1 MRGKLK
7 LQEKKRIRDKV
18 EKSLKIIKKRVMP
31 QENKIESLQR
41 EKEKQKWVF
50 M

>member
-41 EKEKQKWVF
+41 EKEKQK
-50 M
+50 